1 MFHFHRHRLRAL
13 LHLNNLPQTSK
24 CHLLLLQTN
33 FLNSFS
39 TTTTSS
45 SDQQSFTISYLTNTC
60 GLSPQ
65 DALKVSKRLRFKT
78 PKKPDSQDA
87 LKVSKRLRFKTP
99 QKPDSVVTFFKN
111 HGFLIHNIQSIILK
125 DPELL
130 VANPIKSILPKFQFL
145 ASKGASPSDIV
156 KTVTRCPR
164 FLRVSL
170 DKHIV
175 PAFDLVRSF
184 CPSNQKA
191 IDSIIACPTSIS
203 DFRMKPNVKFLID
216 FGLTGSNIYHL
227 LRTRPSII
235 CSTDLKN
242 AVEEIKELGFD
253 PSKAYF
259 SVALLAK
266 RAITKSQWDAKVDVL
281 KSWGF
286 SEDEI
291 FNAFKRHPN
300 FMLRS
305 PDKLNAVMSFWVDGL
320 GWDPSVLL
328 AKPVLFGF
336 SIEKRLSPR
345 ASIVKYLLSKGLL
358 KEGACLC
365 TPFNLSDE
373 DFQRRA
379 IESRESA
386 LFILAKGIIEAKWDE
401 KVETFKKWGLSDEH
415 ILQAFKKQPFC
426 MLSSPRKMNA
436 IVNFWVNHLGLDS
449 LDLARAPGILQLN
462 LNLEKR
468 IIPRGLVV

>member
-1 MFHFHRHRLRAL
+1 VRLSVDNKKKIPDFAVIQVFGPMFHLHRLRAL

-24 CHLLLLQTN
+24 CHLLLLQSH
-33 FLNSFS
+33 FLNPFSFS
-39 TTTTSS
+39 TTTPD
-45 SDQQSFTISYLTNTC
+45 SDQQTFTISYLTNTC

-65 DALKVSKRLRFKT
+65 DALKL
-78 PKKPDSQDA
+78 
-87 LKVSKRLRFKTP
+87 SKRLRFKTP
-99 QKPDSVVTFFKN
+99 QKPDSFITFFKN
-111 HGFLIHNIQSIILK
+111 HGFSIHNIQSIILK

-130 VANPIKSILPKFQFL
+130 VSNPIKSILPKFQFL

-156 KTVTRCPR
+156 ATVTRCPR

-170 DKHIV
+170 DKHIT

-184 CPSNQKA
+184 CPSDQKA
-191 IDSIIACPTSIS
+191 IDSIIVCPTSIS
-203 DFRMKPNVKFLID
+203 DSRLKPNVKFLID
-216 FGLTGSNIYHL
+216 FGVTGSNIYHL

-253 PSKAYF
+253 PSKGSF

-266 RAITKSQWDAKVDVL
+266 RATTKSQWDAKVDVL
-281 KSWGF
+281 KSWGC

-291 FNAFKRHPN
+291 LNAFKRHPN

-336 SIEKRLSPR
+336 SIEKRG
-345 ASIVKYLLSKGLL
+345 SIVKYLLSKGLL
-358 KEGACLC
+358 KERASLC

-373 DFQRRA
+373 DFQRRYVKRFA
-379 IESRESA
+379 VDTSR
-386 LFILAKGIIEAKWDE
+386 L
-401 KVETFKKWGLSDEH
+401 
-415 ILQAFKKQPFC
+415 
-426 MLSSPRKMNA
+426 
-436 IVNFWVNHLGLDS
+436 LG
-449 LDLARAPGILQLN
+449 
-462 LNLEKR
+462 EC
-468 IIPRGLVV
+468 

>member
-1 MFHFHRHRLRAL
+1 VLITKKKIPDFAVIQVFGPMFHLHRLRAL

-24 CHLLLLQTN
+24 CHLLLLQSH
-33 FLNSFS
+33 FLNPFSFS
-39 TTTTSS
+39 TTTPD
-45 SDQQSFTISYLTNTC
+45 SDQQTFTISYLTNTC

-65 DALKVSKRLRFKT
+65 DALKL
-78 PKKPDSQDA
+78 
-87 LKVSKRLRFKTP
+87 SKRLRFKTP
-99 QKPDSVVTFFKN
+99 QKPDSFITFFKN
-111 HGFLIHNIQSIILK
+111 HGFSIHNIQSIILK

-130 VANPIKSILPKFQFL
+130 VSNPIKSILPKFQFL

-156 KTVTRCPR
+156 ATVTRCPR

-170 DKHIV
+170 DKHIT

-184 CPSNQKA
+184 CPSDQKA
-191 IDSIIACPTSIS
+191 IDSIIVCPTSIS
-203 DFRMKPNVKFLID
+203 DSRLKPNVKFLID
-216 FGLTGSNIYHL
+216 YGVTGSNIYHL

-253 PSKAYF
+253 PSKGSF

-266 RAITKSQWDAKVDVL
+266 RATTKSQWDAKVDVL
-281 KSWGF
+281 KSWGC

-291 FNAFKRHPN
+291 LDAFKRHPN

-328 AKPVLFGF
+328 AKPVHFGF

-345 ASIVKYLLSKGLL
+345 GSIVKYLLSKGLL
-358 KEGACLC
+358 KERASLC

-373 DFQRRA
+373 DFQRRYVKRFA
-379 IESRESA
+379 VDTSR
-386 LFILAKGIIEAKWDE
+386 L
-401 KVETFKKWGLSDEH
+401 
-415 ILQAFKKQPFC
+415 
-426 MLSSPRKMNA
+426 
-436 IVNFWVNHLGLDS
+436 LG
-449 LDLARAPGILQLN
+449 
-462 LNLEKR
+462 EC
-468 IIPRGLVV
+468 

>member
-45 SDQQSFTISYLTNTC
+45 SDQQSFTISYLTKTC
-60 GLSPQ
+60 GLSP
-65 DALKVSKRLRFKT
+65 
-78 PKKPDSQDA
+78 QDA

-345 ASIVKYLLSKGLL
+345 ASIVKYLLSKGLRR
-358 KEGACLC
+358 KDASIY
-365 TPFNLSDE
+365 TPFVVSEKLFVEKFVNRFAEHSSDLLKLYE
-373 DFQRRA
+373 
-379 IESRESA
+379 E
-386 LFILAKGIIEAKWDE
+386 
-401 KVETFKKWGLSDEH
+401 
-415 ILQAFKKQPFC
+415 
-426 MLSSPRKMNA
+426 KMNLA
-436 IVNFWVNHLGLDS
+436 DS
-449 LDLARAPGILQLN
+449 RNDLQMVDQILVLCN
-462 LNLEKR
+462 
-468 IIPRGLVV
+468 